1 LVHLSCSLARSN
13 RLASRSQIADI
24 LADRSERPEGRRP
37 GVSSRSRRPRQLVW
51 FDRTGANRGA
61 VGPPDEG
68 ALAGPEISHD
78 GRHAAVY
85 RTVGSNTD
93 VSLIDLGRGVSSRFT
108 FHEQIDF
115 FPVWS
120 ADDQRIIFGS
130 NRNGTYEF
138 FEQSAASA
146 GDDVPIALKTTTSGR
161 PTCARRRPRSRTH
174 WSRFAT
180 LSWPD

>member
-1 LVHLSCSLARSN
+1 
-13 RLASRSQIADI
+13 
-24 LADRSERPEGRRP
+24 
-37 GVSSRSRRPRQLVW
+37 VW

>member
-1 LVHLSCSLARSN
+1 
-13 RLASRSQIADI
+13 
-24 LADRSERPEGRRP
+24 
-37 GVSSRSRRPRQLVW
+37 VW

-93 VSLIDLGRGVSSRFT
+93 VSVTDLGRGVSSRFT

-120 ADDQRIIFGS
+120 ADAQRIIFGS